1 MTKII
6 PAIMSGGA
14 GTRLWPVSTQASPK
28 QFHRLA
34 GPDTMIQATAARFTA
49 PACGLGFAAPL
60 VICGAGHRDLVHD
73 QLAAAG
79 ISAAGVILEPMG
91 RGTAATALLA
101 AEAAAAIDP
110 EALVL
115 LLPADHVIEDT
126 PAFHAALAAAAPAA
140 RERIVTFGIEP
151 TGPETGYG
159 YIEMGAGL
167 AGPVRAITRFREKP
181 DRATAGRMLAAGGH
195 VWNAGIFLFAPATVR
210 AEFALAPQIRDGVL
224 AALAAARHD
233 GTDIW
238 LPADAFAAVPAQA
251 FDVAIME
258 RTAQSAVLPCAF
270 GWADVGSW
278 SELWRLSAG
287 EDPAAMVLRGQA
299 VAEASSGCLVI
310 GDGVPVAVHG
320 VEDLIVVATPHGVL
334 VLPKGEA
341 QRTKD
346 LLAALKASGFV
357 QD

>member
-1 MTKII
+1 MITIV

-34 GPDTMIQATAARFTA
+34 GPDTMIQATAGRFA
-49 PACGLGFAAPL
+49 ASACGLRFTEPL

-73 QLAAAG
+73 QLAEAG
-79 ISAAGVILEPMG
+79 ITPAGVILEPMG

-101 AEAAAAIDP
+101 AEAAGAIDP
-110 EALVL
+110 QALVL

-126 PAFHAALAAAAPAA
+126 AAFHAALAAAAPVA

-159 YIEMGAGL
+159 YIEMGPVL
-167 AGPVRAITRFREKP
+167 AGPVRAIARFREKP
-181 DRATAGRMLAAGGH
+181 DRASAEGMLAAGGH

-210 AEFALAPQIRDGVL
+210 AEFGLAPDIRDTVLRALASARRDGK
-224 AALAAARHD
+224 D
-233 GTDIW
+233 TW
-238 LPADAFAAVPAQA
+238 LPAEAFGAVPAQA

-287 EDPAAMVLRGQA
+287 DGTDAMVLRGQA

-320 VEDLIVVATPHGVL
+320 LSDLIVVATPQGVL

>member
-14 GTRLWPVSTQASPK
+14 GTRLWPVSTQARPK

-34 GPDTMIQATAARFTA
+34 GPDTMIQATAARFAA
-49 PACGLGFAAPL
+49 PACGLTFSAPL
-60 VICGAGHRDLVHD
+60 VICGAGHRDLVHT

-79 ISAAGVILEPMG
+79 IEPAGVILEPMG

-126 PAFHAALAAAAPAA
+126 AAFHAALAAAASVA

-159 YIEMGAGL
+159 YIEMGAVLSGS
-167 AGPVRAITRFREKP
+167 VRSIARFREKP
-181 DRATAGRMLAAGGH
+181 DRATAEGMLAAGGH
-195 VWNAGIFLFAPATVR
+195 VWNAGIFLFAPETVR
-210 AEFALAPQIRDGVL
+210 AEFALASQIRDSVL
-224 AALAAARHD
+224 PALAAARRD
-233 GTDIW
+233 GPDCW
-238 LPADAFAAVPAQA
+238 LPADAFAAVPSQA
-251 FDVAIME
+251 FDIAIME
-258 RTAQSAVLPCAF
+258 QTTRSAVLPCAF

-287 EDPAAMVLRGQA
+287 EDPDAMVLRGQA
-299 VAEASSGCLVI
+299 VAEGSSGCLVI

-320 VEDLIVVATPHGVL
+320 LHDLIVVATREGVL

-346 LLAALKASGFV
+346 LLASLKRSGFV